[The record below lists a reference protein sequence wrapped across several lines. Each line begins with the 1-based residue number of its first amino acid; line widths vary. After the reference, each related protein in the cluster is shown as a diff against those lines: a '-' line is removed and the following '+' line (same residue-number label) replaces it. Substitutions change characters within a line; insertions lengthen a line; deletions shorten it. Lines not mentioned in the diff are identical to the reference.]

1 MSVEVVRNVWASIWM
16 YSYTYYFTLF
26 SNFFVVNIDGLER
39 IGIYL
44 FYSFIV
50 VMNGSVQGEIA
61 VSVQYLCFFVIR

>member
-1 MSVEVVRNVWASIWM
+1 M

-26 SNFFVVNIDGLER
+26 SNFFVVNIDGLEG

-61 VSVQYLCFFVIR
+61 VIAVSLFL